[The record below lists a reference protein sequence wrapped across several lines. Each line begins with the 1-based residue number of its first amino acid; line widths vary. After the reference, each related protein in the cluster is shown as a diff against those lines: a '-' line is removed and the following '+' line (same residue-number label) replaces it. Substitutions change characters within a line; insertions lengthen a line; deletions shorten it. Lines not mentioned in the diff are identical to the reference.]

1 MKKFD
6 DKIIEKALWNIRRTR
21 KFKPLFA
28 FCGIA
33 QLVIVGMFV
42 KIIWPIVQNTFLED
56 PSAKMTIFFTIATL
70 LVFLYFTCGIYCLV
84 LGLSKNYKDVIL
96 ECLAEQYLKERQQN
110 D

>member
-1 MKKFD
+1 MKNID
-6 DKIIEKALWNIRRTR
+6 DKMIEKALWNIRRTR

-42 KIIWPIVQNTFLED
+42 KIIWPIVLNTCIEGS
-56 PSAKMTIFFTIATL
+56 SAKMTVFFTIATL
-70 LVFLYFTCGIYCLV
+70 LVFLHFTCGIYCLI
-84 LGLSKNYKDVIL
+84 LGLSKNYKDAIL
-96 ECLAEQYLKERQQN
+96 ERLAEQYLKEKQN